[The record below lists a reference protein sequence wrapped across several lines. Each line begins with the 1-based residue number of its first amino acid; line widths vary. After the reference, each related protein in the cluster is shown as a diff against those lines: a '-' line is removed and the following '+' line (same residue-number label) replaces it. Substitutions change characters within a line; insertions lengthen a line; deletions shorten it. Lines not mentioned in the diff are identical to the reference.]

1 MVDSYTCKTDS
12 AWGGRNRGGRPADQ
26 PMVVLADRRSARRA
40 FATDTRPVVAESLAL
55 RCDQGGR
62 INEDE
67 DLPPLSTRWLQSTM
81 MAGRGMRDLPS
92 TGCPGQRYQL

>member
-1 MVDSYTCKTDS
+1 
-12 AWGGRNRGGRPADQ
+12 
-26 PMVVLADRRSARRA
+26 MVVLADRRSAGRA

-81 MAGRGMRDLPS
+81 MAGRGMHDLPS

>member
-1 MVDSYTCKTDS
+1 MRCKTMKS
-12 AWGGRNRGGRPADQ
+12 RQPAWGGRRRDGRPADQ
-26 PMVVLADRRSARRA
+26 LMVVLADRRSARRA
-40 FATDTRPVVAESLAL
+40 FATDRCPVVAESLAL

-67 DLPPLSTRWLQSTM
+67 DLPPLHAMVTKHDDGWP
-81 MAGRGMRDLPS
+81 GMRDLPT